1 MRPNSC
7 ECWCDWIIIWIRL
20 ETHKYRRPLPLV
32 SAKQPRSLQLYDIS
46 QTGVLRW
53 ALAFYILTYRRQWL
67 SHMLQWRPLLI
78 HLLSCTNRRGQPRS
92 LHISLRKTYCLHT
105 LCSSA
110 VLSEYWRRLRWY
122 AGAWTT
128 QLQNTYVF
136 DRLLIKTRKTII
148 MISKQSSHSYM
159 YTCCS
164 CDPV

>member
-105 LCSSA
+105 LCSYISCVIGILEEVKVICWGLNNTTA
-110 VLSEYWRRLRWY
+110 KHLRVWSIINKNP
-122 AGAWTT
+122 
-128 QLQNTYVF
+128 QNNYH
-136 DRLLIKTRKTII
+136 DKQTII
-148 MISKQSSHSYM
+148 A
-159 YTCCS
+159 
-164 CDPV
+164 